1 MKNKEYSESIER
13 IWKKYQPLNIELAE
27 LQPLCY
33 TDVPRSGLL
42 IIGLNPSFSPQA
54 DKTPFLGKCHPEQSS
69 NIIMQ
74 AKNDKIGYHT
84 ALKKFVGE
92 TDNFSNDKEFVWGH
106 IDLFF
111 FRKKDSGFVK
121 EQRKIKEHEG
131 FYNEQMDLTKEMTLS
146 RTPKVILVNNAYASY
161 LIFRHWMNEDE
172 DLFDDTI
179 GTYRFNGIPIFF
191 SGMLSGQRALDIHNR
206 KRLAWQI
213 SNFLKK

>member
-1 MKNKEYSESIER
+1 MEDKEYANTIEG
-13 IWKKYQPLNIELAE
+13 IWKKYQPMNIKLAE

-33 TDVPRSGLL
+33 TEVPKSGLL
-42 IIGLNPSFSPQA
+42 IIGLNPAFNPDA

-69 NIIMQ
+69 NLKMQ

-84 ALKKFVGE
+84 ALKKFVTQING
-92 TDNFSNDKEFVWGH
+92 SSDKKELAWGH

-111 FRKKDSGFVK
+111 FRWRDSGFVK
-121 EQRKIKEHEG
+121 KQRKIKEHEA
-131 FYNEQMDLTKEMTLS
+131 FYNEQIELTKKMTLS
-146 RTPKVILVNNAYASY
+146 RTPKVIMVNNAYSSY

-172 DLFDDTI
+172 SLFDEKI

-206 KRLAWQI
+206 KRMAWQI
-213 SNFLKK
+213 STCL